1 MTDRI
6 ARNLASFKPHSLFI
20 GVDLGGSHHAA
31 IVLDERGQRL
41 ARFSFTATRAGFEQL
56 AKRRRDLINKH
67 NAGDAIVGMEPSGR
81 HWMLLA
87 ADLEQRDVP
96 YVLVNAYTA
105 HVYRRSVSLDRSK
118 DDFRD
123 AFTIADLIRIG
134 NFTRTRLQ
142 HGEYAELREL
152 AHRYGRIRDD
162 IACAKNELRSILMCV
177 FPEIN
182 HLLPDVDSLI
192 ARSILRTCAVAYAI
206 RQMTLEEFTDRV
218 RAAYQGHMFPAS
230 RVHRIYLAAQTS
242 IGLQDAPTT
251 EQMELNQTMQV
262 IDLLTVQQ
270 QEVQRKLETTFLRTP
285 EARPMLSL
293 PWLGSC
299 TAARILGEI
308 GDPRHYD
315 TGKQLVKL
323 AGLQPTP
330 NTSGSK
336 TQSKTPISRQGR
348 AGLRTALYYV
358 ILRLLRHDAA
368 FRKRY
373 HYLQQRPV
381 NPLTKMQAI
390 TALMAKL
397 LRVLWALMHHQ
408 STYAPGDSS
417 LLMPA
422 LTS

>member
-6 ARNLASFKPHSLFI
+6 AWNLASFKPHSLFI

-41 ARFSFTATRAGFEQL
+41 ARFSFPATRAGFEQL
-56 AKRRRDLINKH
+56 AKRRQELISKH
-67 NAGDAIVGMEPSGR
+67 NAGGAIVGMEPSGG

-87 ADLEQRDVP
+87 ADLEQHEIP
-96 YVLVNAYTA
+96 YAIVNAYSAYA
-105 HVYRRSVSLDRSK
+105 HRRSVNLDRSK

-123 AFTIADLIRIG
+123 AFAIADLIRVG

-142 HGEYAELREL
+142 HGDYAELREL
-152 AHRYGRIRDD
+152 THRYGRIRDA

-182 HLLPDVDSLI
+182 HLLPDFDTLI
-192 ARSILRTCAVAYAI
+192 AQSVLHSCTVACTI
-206 RQMTLEEFTDRV
+206 RQMTLEEFTDHV
-218 RAAYQGHMFPAS
+218 HAAYKGRIFPAS

-242 IGLQDAPTT
+242 VGLQDIASTA
-251 EQMELNQTMQV
+251 QMELNQTMQL
-262 IDLLTVQQ
+262 IDLLTLQQ
-270 QEVQRKLETTFLRTP
+270 QEVQQKLETTFLRTP
-285 EARPMLSL
+285 EARSMLSL
-293 PWLGSC
+293 PWLGPC

-330 NTSGSK
+330 NTSGNK
-336 TQSKTPISRQGR
+336 TQSKSPISRQGR
-348 AGLRTALYYV
+348 AGLRTALYFV

-373 HYLQQRPV
+373 LYLQQRQV

-397 LRVLWALMHHQ
+397 LRVLWALIYHQ
-408 STYAPGDSS
+408 TTYAPDISS
-417 LLMPA
+417 MFMSA

>member
-6 ARNLASFKPHSLFI
+6 AWNLASFKPHSLFI

-41 ARFSFTATRAGFEQL
+41 ARFSFPATYLGFEQL
-56 AKRRRDLINKH
+56 ANRRRDLINKH

-87 ADLEQRDVP
+87 ADLEKRNIP
-96 YVLVNAYTA
+96 YALVNAYSAYA
-105 HVYRRSVSLDRSK
+105 HRRSVSLDRSK

-123 AFTIADLIRIG
+123 AFSIADLIRIG

-142 HGEYAELREL
+142 HGDYADLREL
-152 AHRYGRIRDD
+152 THQYSQLRNE
-162 IACAKNELRSILMCV
+162 IACSKNELRSILMRV
-177 FPEIN
+177 FPELN
-182 HLLPDVDSLI
+182 HLLPDLDTLV
-192 ARSILRTCAVAYAI
+192 AQSILRTCAVACTI
-206 RQMTLEEFTDRV
+206 RQMTMEEFTDRV
-218 RAAYQGHMFPAS
+218 RAAFKGRAFPIS
-230 RVHRIYLAAQTS
+230 RVQRIYLAAQTS
-242 IGLQDAPTT
+242 IGLQNANTT
-251 EQMELNQTMQV
+251 SQMMLNHTMQQL
-262 IDLLTVQQ
+262 DLLTIQQ
-270 QEVQRKLETTFLRTP
+270 QEVQQKLEATFLRTP

-293 PWLGSC
+293 PWLGPC

-308 GDPRHYD
+308 GDPLHYD
-315 TGKQLVKL
+315 TGRQLVKL

-330 NTSGSK
+330 NTSGNK
-336 TQSKTPISRQGR
+336 TQSKSPISRQGR
-348 AGLRTALYYV
+348 SGLRTALYFV
-358 ILRLLRHDAA
+358 ILRLLRHDAV

-373 HYLQQRPV
+373 LYLQQRPV

-397 LRVLWALMHHQ
+397 LRVLWALMYHQ
-408 STYAPGDSS
+408 TTYDPGDSS
-417 LLMPA
+417 MFMSA

>member
-6 ARNLASFKPHSLFI
+6 AQNLALFKPHSLFI

-41 ARFSFTATRAGFEQL
+41 ARFTFSATHEGFEQL
-56 AKRRRDLINKH
+56 DTRRQSLLRKYS
-67 NAGDAIVGMEPSGR
+67 ASDAIVGMEPSGG

-96 YVLVNAYTA
+96 YALVNAYTA

-142 HGEYAELREL
+142 HGHYAELREL
-152 AHRYGRIRDD
+152 THRYGQLRDD
-162 IACAKNELRSILMCV
+162 IACAKNQLRSILMRV
-177 FPEIN
+177 FPELN
-182 HLLPDVDSLI
+182 HLLPDLDTLI
-192 ARSILRTCAVAYAI
+192 AQSILRTCAVACAI
-206 RQMTLEEFTDRV
+206 RLMTLEEFTDRV
-218 RAAYQGHMFPAS
+218 RAAYQGHMFPVS
-230 RVHRIYLAAQTS
+230 RVRHIYLAAQTS
-242 IGLQDAPTT
+242 IGLQEGTATA
-251 EQMELNQTMQV
+251 QMMLNQIMQL
-262 IDLLTVQQ
+262 INLLTVQQ
-270 QEVQRKLETTFLRTP
+270 QEVQQNLETIFQRTP
-285 EARPMLSL
+285 EARLMLSL
-293 PWLGSC
+293 PGLGPC

-308 GDPRHYD
+308 GDPRHFD

-330 NTSGSK
+330 NTSGNK

-358 ILRLLRHDAA
+358 ILRLLRQEAA

-373 HYLQQRPV
+373 LYLQQRPV

-390 TALMAKL
+390 AALMAKL
-397 LRVLWALMHHQ
+397 LRVLWALMYHQ
-408 STYAPGDSS
+408 VTYVPSYSS
-417 LLMPA
+417 V
-422 LTS
+422 LTSVLTS